1 MAITGSVGHSA
12 VSPSNNCKASKSDK
26 MVSEEPQVGG
36 DAGASLLLNQPVVID
51 VGTSSL
57 KAGFAGSSK
66 PKVRDFIIFL
76 LESMRKLTRCAFD
89 HFRWSS
95 VPKLAEQSICE

>member
-1 MAITGSVGHSA
+1 
-12 VSPSNNCKASKSDK
+12 
-26 MVSEEPQVGG
+26 VGG

-66 PKVRDFIIFL
+66 PKVRDFRIFL
-76 LESMRKLTRCAFD
+76 LDCESMRKLIRCAFD
-89 HFRWSS
+89 YFRWSS
-95 VPKLAEQSICE
+95 APKLAEQSICE